1 MQPDAIYLRVVLL
14 FLHALINFIFIS
26 WLTDFDITGSW
37 LTVIGFAF
45 LVLLVIGTIMAHVIS
60 FINYIK
66 TKTK

>member
-1 MQPDAIYLRVVLL
+1 
-14 FLHALINFIFIS
+14 
-26 WLTDFDITGSW
+26 
-37 LTVIGFAF
+37 